1 MAFNK
6 AKKQRSPEIARAFTI
21 RDVAARAGVSI
32 ATVSRVMNQSGAAT
46 PATATRVR
54 EAISELGFRPSQIGR
69 SLKTSKSRTIGVLV
83 PSLANPVFAESIAGI
98 ELAAQRAGYSVLLAT
113 SHYNRH
119 RETAAIE
126 TLRAH
131 WVDGLILTV
140 VSADDSP
147 SLDLLDAAAVPY
159 VLIYNQPH
167 RSDRAA
173 VTVDNVA
180 AARDA
185 VASLVALGHRRIAML
200 AGVRAASDRTILR
213 QEGFEAAMRAAGL
226 TPGQTLEVDFEA
238 LDAERAVA
246 ALFDGPEAPTAL
258 FCGTDLIAIAAMKAL
273 SARGLSVPKDV
284 SIVGFDGIAVGAMLQ
299 VPLTTIEMPVHAMGE
314 RAVEQLLRQLNAH
327 AAPETLLL
335 PYVLRAGATTSR
347 PAWSKIRLP

>member
-1 MAFNK
+1 MAYIK
-6 AKKQRSPEIARAFTI
+6 VKKSRGPDMPRALTI

-46 PATATRVR
+46 PATASRVR
-54 EAISELGFRPSQIGR
+54 EAISELSFRPSQIGR

-83 PSLANPVFAESIAGI
+83 PSLVNPVFAESVAGI

-113 SHYNRH
+113 SHYD
-119 RETAAIE
+119 REREMTAIE

-140 VSADDSP
+140 ASADNSP
-147 SLDLLDAAAVPY
+147 SLDLLDASAVPY
-159 VLIYNQPH
+159 VLIYNQP
-167 RSDRAA
+167 RRLDRAA

-180 AARDA
+180 AAREA
-185 VASLVALGHRRIAML
+185 VASLIALGHRRIAML

-226 TPGQTLEVDFEA
+226 IPGLTMEVDFEV
-238 LDAERAVA
+238 LNAERAVA
-246 ALFDGPEAPTAL
+246 TLFDAPEAPTAL
-258 FCGTDLIAIAAMKAL
+258 FCGTDLIAMAAMKAL
-273 SARGLSVPKDV
+273 SARGLSVPKNV
-284 SIVGFDGIAVGAMLQ
+284 SVIGFDGIAFGAMLQ

-314 RAVEQLLRQLNAH
+314 RSVEQLLAQLNTQ

-335 PYVLRAGATTSR
+335 PHNLRAGATTR
-347 PAWSKIRLP
+347 QID